1 MEVMAQYTNNDDMYI
16 GLLINKAKLCTSSN
30 ATILDTNVK
39 SEDTALEIKK
49 VNDDNQILTLMKRIE
64 AIERKIQEVESR
76 LVCNSKL
83 NKSKKE

>member
-1 MEVMAQYTNNDDMYI
+1 MAQFTNDDDMYI

-49 VNDDNQILTLMKRIE
+49 VYDDNQILTLMKRIE
-64 AIERKIQEVESR
+64 AIEKRLQEVESR
-76 LVCNSKL
+76 IVCNTKVY
-83 NKSKKE
+83 KSKTE